1 MDDLGAILE
10 TSGAAAV
17 ELAAS
22 ALAERGAKTLHC
34 ANCSEPLIGP
44 YCAVCGQ
51 PHDTHRRSLKALLH
65 DLVKD
70 IISFDSRILRTAKAL
85 LLAPGELACAF
96 REGRTQRYV
105 PPVRLYLFMT
115 LIFFLTLAAS
125 RIAIVQMVPM
135 VTPEKIVVENG
146 QTYAQIPG
154 TKEKFR
160 VPAFLN
166 DSRPHFAVS
175 VNNAVFFAPEG
186 TLHPKVPAAALDD
199 MARRLRAAEAKSDSS
214 LGARI
219 LKVTRRTTAELAANP
234 AALNGALTSW
244 IPRALFLLLPL
255 FALLMA
261 AFYWRQRRQFYFVD
275 HLVFSLGFHTF
286 GFALLLAA
294 AGLAQ
299 VLPGDVVAWLTV
311 GVLGLYLL
319 LAMRRF
325 YRQNWFWTAAK
336 FATVSTLYLVLFV
349 FPAVIGIFIASV
361 FYG

>member
-10 TSGAAAV
+10 TGGAAAV

-22 ALAERGAKTLHC
+22 ALAERGAKTVQC

-51 PHDTHRRSLKALLH
+51 PHDTHRRSLQALLH

-70 IISFDSRILRTAKAL
+70 IISFDSRILRTARAL
-85 LLAPGELACAF
+85 MFEPGELALAF
-96 REGRTQRYV
+96 RQGRTQRYV
-105 PPVRLYLFMT
+105 PAVRLYLFVS
-115 LIFFLTLAAS
+115 LIFFLTLTAS
-125 RIAIVQMVPM
+125 HIAIVQMVPV
-135 VTPEKIVVENG
+135 VTPEKIVVEHG
-146 QTYAQIPG
+146 KTYAMLPNGKDKIP
-154 TKEKFR
+154 

-166 DSRPHFAVS
+166 DGRPHFAVS
-175 VNNAVFFAPEG
+175 VNNAVFFAREG
-186 TLHPKVPAAALDD
+186 ALHVKVPPGALED
-199 MARRLRAAEAKSDSS
+199 MARRLKSAEAKSDSS
-214 LGARI
+214 LGAHI
-219 LKVTRRTTAELAANP
+219 LEATRRTTTALAADP

-261 AFYWRQRRQFYFVD
+261 AFYWRQRKDVFFVD

-286 GFALLLAA
+286 GFALLLVA

-299 VLPGDVVAWLTV
+299 VLSDGVVAWLV
-311 GVLGLYLL
+311 ISALGLYLL
-319 LAMRRF
+319 FAMRRF
-325 YRQNWFWTAAK
+325 YQQNWFWTGAK
-336 FATVSTLYLVLFV
+336 FITVSAIYTVFFV
-349 FPAVIGIFIASV
+349 IPAVFGIFIASV

>member
-10 TSGAAAV
+10 TGGAAAV

-22 ALAERGAKTLHC
+22 ALAERGAKTVHC

-51 PHDTHRRSLKALLH
+51 PHDTHRRTLKALLH

-70 IISFDSRILRTAKAL
+70 IISFDSRILRTARAL
-85 LLAPGELACAF
+85 LLEPGELALAF
-96 REGRTQRYV
+96 RDGRTQRYV
-105 PPVRLYLFMT
+105 PAVRLYLFIS
-115 LIFFLTLAAS
+115 LIFFLTLGAT
-125 RIAIVQMVPM
+125 RIAIVQFVPI
-135 VTPEKIVVENG
+135 VTPEKIMVENG
-146 QTYAQIPG
+146 QAYAQMLG
-154 TKEKFR
+154 TKDKFH

-166 DSRPHFAVS
+166 DGRPHFAVS

-186 TLHPKVPAAALDD
+186 TLHPKLPAGALED
-199 MARRLRAAEAKSDSS
+199 MTRRLKAAEAKSDSS
-214 LGARI
+214 LGSRI
-219 LKVTRRTTAELAANP
+219 LKVTRQTTTELAANP
-234 AALNGALTSW
+234 AALNGALSSW

-261 AFYWRQRRQFYFVD
+261 AFYWRQRKKFFFVD

-286 GFALLLAA
+286 GFALLLVA

-299 VLPGDVVAWLTV
+299 VMSDGVVAWLV
-311 GVLGLYLL
+311 IGALGLYLL

-325 YRQNWFWTAAK
+325 YQQNWFWTGAK
-336 FATVSTLYLVLFV
+336 FITVSAIYTVFFV
-349 FPAVIGIFIASV
+349 IPAVFGIFIASV